1 MADFTSNVQWS
12 SKTGSL
18 EDLTRKETR
27 TYSDAIDV
35 PYYLQ
40 RPGAT
45 TAPATATKKTASVV
59 KPKGFSDEDILGMI
73 DDTSAESL
81 TARQTQAVKGQTKAI
96 EAQTASSEAEAAK
109 SRSADLYLS
118 AAKFGL
124 DIMNANSAYNS
135 IAGASRLNVLEARRK
150 ASDSIE
156 RGKQRALEARAEGQL
171 EGESA
176 ILALAA
182 QGQDVSGVNAQNVQG
197 SLEAMGA
204 QNALQE
210 EINGI
215 RESLGFELEE
225 VAINYQMS
233 QAATQR
239 GTSILSSALQFGASY
254 YGSTL

>member
-1 MADFTSNVQWS
+1 MADLTPTSTSVYDPKTKRTTVQSKAMDIWANVD
-12 SKTGSL
+12 TGSQYI
-18 EDLTRKETR
+18 EGVSKD
-27 TYSDAIDV
+27 SDFA
-35 PYYLQ
+35 PTKTNT
-40 RPGAT
+40 GALG
-45 TAPATATKKTASVV
+45 KTAVA
-59 KPKGFSDEDILGMI
+59 K
-73 DDTSAESL
+73 DTGDLLDSPAEATRDQTEMLSAEMGKN
-81 TARQTQAVKGQTKAI
+81 R
-96 EAQTASSEAEAAK
+96 ASS
-109 SRSADLYLS
+109 LYLS
-118 AAKFGL
+118 AARFGV
-124 DIMNANSAYNS
+124 DVMNANSAYSS
-135 IAGASRLNVLEARRK
+135 IAGAARLNVLEARRK
-150 ASDSIE
+150 SLDALE
-156 RGKQRALEARAEGQL
+156 RGKQRSLEARAEGQL

-182 QGQDVSGVNAQNVQG
+182 QGQDVSGLNAQNVQS

-239 GTSILSSALQFGASY
+239 TTSILSSALNLGAKY